1 MYVGVNKT
9 IKKQKTTKKNMNMI
23 INLFKY
29 SFMNINRNFI
39 KLFSY
44 LSINISLISLNF
56 HLHLRLLFTIFYLI
70 AFFFLSLLISFFKIY
85 FIRGQLILYKIYI
98 KKFIY
103 NLILRF
109 VLLKFEFFLFIYFEL
124 PSFLFK
130 IRVFYLLSIIIINI
144 LILLSYYIYD
154 LQFINLNIIFYLNL
168 ESNFNFLNY
177 QLDHNLIYSIPNNEN
192 GSQNDLNM
200 SNNNFSNNNTN
211 PSNNPNPL
219 GSENNAIVLLNSNQE
234 RDNEYFNNSNF
245 NGSTRNENTDD
256 NSSHSRFIFR
266 ASSPLTIFNEIEYD
280 PQYDDLDFNSTV
292 LYPYNHPWF
301 ESMVQNHIDNHS
313 VGSVV
318 RAINN
323 SNNWETA
330 SKEEAILYINNKINQ

>member
-1 MYVGVNKT
+1 
-9 IKKQKTTKKNMNMI
+9 MNI
-23 INLFKY
+23 NINLFKY
-29 SFMNINRNFI
+29 FFMSFNKNLI

-56 HLHLRLLFTIFYLI
+56 HFHLRLLFTIFYII
-70 AFFFLSLLISFFKIY
+70 AFFFLSVLISFFKIY
-85 FIRGQLILYKIYI
+85 FIRSQLILYKIYI
-98 KKFIY
+98 NNFIY

-154 LQFINLNIIFYLNL
+154 LQFINLNIIFYFNL
-168 ESNFNFLNY
+168 EYYFNFLNY
-177 QLDHNLIYSIPNNEN
+177 QLDDNFIYSISNNEN

-200 SNNNFSNNNTN
+200 SNNNFSNNN
-211 PSNNPNPL
+211 PSNNPNPF

-234 RDNEYFNNSNF
+234 RDNAYFNDSNF
-245 NGSTRNENTDD
+245 NVSTRNENIDD
-256 NSSHSRFIFR
+256 NSSHSRFLFR
-266 ASSPLTIFNEIEYD
+266 SSSPGNLFNEIEYD
-280 PQYDDLDFNSTV
+280 PQYDDLDFNNTV
-292 LYPYNHPWF
+292 LYPYDHSWF
-301 ESMVQNHIDNHS
+301 ERMVQNHIDNHS

-323 SNNWETA
+323 NSNTDYWDTA
-330 SKEEAILYINNKINQ
+330 SKEEAIQYINNKRNQ